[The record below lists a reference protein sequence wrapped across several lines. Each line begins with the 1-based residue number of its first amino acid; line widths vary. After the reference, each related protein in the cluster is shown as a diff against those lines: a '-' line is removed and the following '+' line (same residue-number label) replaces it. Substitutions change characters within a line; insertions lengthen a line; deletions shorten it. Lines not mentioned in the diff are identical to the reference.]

1 MPATPYDEVAYPS
14 YPFPLTHPLRLALP
28 AALYGLPFA
37 PVETARV
44 LEIGCGEGGNII
56 PLAVSYPNARF
67 HGFDLAPTA
76 IEAGQA
82 TIEALGLTNL
92 RLEQRDILDAAAD
105 LGEFDYVIAHGVY
118 SWVPEVVREGLLAL
132 MGACLAPEGLGFV
145 SYNALPGCHLR
156 MMIREMLM
164 HHLRNVEGFEARLAG
179 ARQFLQ
185 LYVDNAPDDDPT
197 SFTVKTYCRSMLARE
212 PRVLFHDELGPVFQ
226 PFYIHEFAGDA
237 QRHGLQFLADSE
249 GPWWREE
256 LFPSS
261 RGKAVMAAIGS
272 DAIEVHQYLDYFT
285 SRLFRQSI
293 LCRAE
298 RAVDRRVD
306 YRRARKLWAAGA
318 AKTAD
323 ADPDLTSGAA
333 VRFELGGG
341 AAIALDHP
349 GLKQALFRIGKV
361 FPAPVAV
368 ADLPDDPDVNEG
380 LLQLFTA
387 GHLELTAG
395 PAPSAREAGERPL
408 ASPWARLQLSRGQTA
423 VCTLTHEVVSLE
435 DEASRAFLSRL
446 DGAHTREALAELL
459 MNDGRDRAAATA
471 VMETQL
477 TGLARLGLLVS

>member
-37 PVETARV
+37 PMETARV

-67 HGFDLAPTA
+67 HGFDLASTA
-76 IEAGQA
+76 IETGQA

-92 RLEQRDILDAAAD
+92 RLEQRDILDRAAE
-105 LGEFDYVIAHGVY
+105 LGEFDYIIAHGVY
-118 SWVPEVVREGLLAL
+118 SWVPDAVREGLLAL
-132 MGACLAPEGLGFV
+132 IDTCLAPEGLGFI

-164 HHLRNVEGFEARLAG
+164 HHLRDVEGFEARLAG

-185 LYVDNAPDDDPT
+185 LYIDNAPDNDPT

-226 PFYIHEFAGDA
+226 PFYLHEFAGHA

-261 RGKAVMAAIGS
+261 RGKAVIAAVGS

-285 SRLFRQSI
+285 TRLFRQSV

-298 RAVDRRVD
+298 RTVDRRVD
-306 YRRARKLWAAGA
+306 YRRVRKLWVAGT

-323 ADPDLTSGAA
+323 ANPDLTSGAA
-333 VRFELGGG
+333 VRFQLGDG

-361 FPAPVAV
+361 FPATLPVAE
-368 ADLPDDPDVNEG
+368 LPDDPDVDEG

-387 GHLELTAG
+387 GHVELTAG
-395 PAPSAREAGERPL
+395 PSPSAREAGERPT
-408 ASPWARLQLSRGQTA
+408 ASPLARLQLSQGLTT
-423 VCTLTHEVVSLE
+423 VCTLTHEVVSFE

-446 DGAHTREALAELL
+446 DGAHGRDALAKAL
-459 MNDGRDRAAATA
+459 MAEGRDREAALTT
-471 VMETQL
+471 VETQL

>member
-1 MPATPYDEVAYPS
+1 MTATPYDEVAYPS

-56 PLAVSYPNARF
+56 PLAVSYPNGRF

-76 IEAGQA
+76 IEAGRT

-92 RLEQRDILDAAAD
+92 RLEQRDILDRPD
-105 LGEFDYVIAHGVY
+105 ELGEFDYIIAHGVY
-118 SWVPEVVREGLLAL
+118 SWVPEAVREGLLTL
-132 MGACLAPEGLGFV
+132 MSACLAPQGLGFI

-164 HHLRNVEGFEARLAG
+164 HHLRDVDGFEARLGG

-185 LYVDNAPDDDPT
+185 LYIDNAPDNDPT
-197 SFTVKTYCRSMLARE
+197 CFTVKTYCRAMLARE

-226 PFYIHEFAGDA
+226 PFYLHEFAGHA
-237 QRHGLQFLADSE
+237 QRHGLLFLADSE

-261 RGKAVMAAIGS
+261 RGKAVIEAIGS
-272 DAIEVHQYLDYFT
+272 DAIELHQYLDYFT
-285 SRLFRQSI
+285 ARLFRQSV

-298 RAVDRRVD
+298 RTIDRRVD
-306 YRRARKLWAAGA
+306 YRRVRKLWISGA

-323 ADPDLTSGAA
+323 AHPDLTSAAA
-333 VRFELGGG
+333 VRFELGDG

-349 GLKQALFRIGKV
+349 GLKQALFRIGQV
-361 FPAPVAV
+361 FPATLPV
-368 ADLPDDPDVNEG
+368 ADLPDDPDVDEG

-387 GHLELTAG
+387 GHVELTAG
-395 PAPSAREAGERPL
+395 PAPSAREAGERPTV
-408 ASPWARLQLSRGQTA
+408 SPWARLQLSRGLTTL
-423 VCTLTHEVVSLE
+423 CTLTHEMVSFE
-435 DEASRAFLSRL
+435 DEESRAFLSRL
-446 DGAHTREALAELL
+446 DGAHTREALTQSL
-459 MNDGRDRAAATA
+459 MTGGRDREAAVA